1 MDYFQPSKKKYNFF
15 IEGFPKSQ
23 FVEQSLSSPPYLQF
37 LTITKLPECSA
48 IIYNLSIENAFVVI
62 GKNTR

>member
-37 LTITKLPECSA
+37 LTITELPE
-48 IIYNLSIENAFVVI
+48 
-62 GKNTR
+62 